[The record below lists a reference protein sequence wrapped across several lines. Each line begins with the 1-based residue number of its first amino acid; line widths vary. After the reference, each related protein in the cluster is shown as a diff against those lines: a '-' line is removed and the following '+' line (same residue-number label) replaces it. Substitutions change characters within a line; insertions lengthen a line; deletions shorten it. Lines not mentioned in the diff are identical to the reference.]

1 MNMMS
6 LPRPTCPYCHAEMR
20 RWPLGQAMLACDT
33 CRRPIVRY
41 LAQPSARIFHL
52 RPVYTVI
59 YAAAF
64 VVLLITMALIA
75 FNPVETRHIIP
86 AIAIPIAMFGV
97 CDIADG
103 WLSWR
108 TSIDRGWRT
117 LRRGRAARAIGLARG
132 LFGIAGVAVAVI
144 GLLAYDEMAGRT
156 RVGTPFPKV
165 QAERS

>member
-1 MNMMS
+1 MNMIS
-6 LPRPTCPYCHAEMR
+6 LPRPTCPYCHAAMR
-20 RWPLGQAMLACDT
+20 RWPLGQAVLSCDT

-41 LAQPSARIFHL
+41 LAQPSSRIFRL

-64 VVLLITMALIA
+64 VVLLLTMALIA

-86 AIAIPIAMFGV
+86 AIAIPIAMFGA

-117 LRRGRAARAIGLARG
+117 LRHGRGARAIGLARG
-132 LFGIAGVAVAVI
+132 LFGIAGVAVAII
-144 GLLAYDEMAGRT
+144 GLLAYDELAGSPRT
-156 RVGTPFPKV
+156 GSSSPKV
-165 QAERS
+165 QAARP

>member
-20 RWPLGQAMLACDT
+20 RWPLDQLILPCDT
-33 CRRPIVRY
+33 CKRPILRY
-41 LAQPSARIFHL
+41 LARPSARIFRL
-52 RPVYTVI
+52 RPVYTAI

-75 FNPVETRHIIP
+75 FSPVETRHIIP
-86 AIAIPIAMFGV
+86 SVAIPIAMFGA

-108 TSIDRGWRT
+108 TSIDRGWQK
-117 LRRGRAARAIGLARG
+117 LRRGKAARAIGLARAA
-132 LFGIAGVAVAVI
+132 FGVAGVTVAVV
-144 GLLAYDEMAGRT
+144 GLLAYGELDRDRAAT
-156 RVGTPFPKV
+156 SPTPSTVPKR
-165 QAERS
+165 Q

>member
-1 MNMMS
+1 MNMIS
-6 LPRPTCPYCHAEMR
+6 LPRPTCPYCDATMR
-20 RWPLGQAMLACDT
+20 RWPLGQAVLACDT

-41 LAQPSARIFHL
+41 LAQPSSRIFRL

-64 VVLLITMALIA
+64 VVLLITLAMVA

-86 AIAIPIAMFGV
+86 AIAIPIAMFGA

-117 LRRGRAARAIGLARG
+117 LRRGRAARAMGLARG
-132 LFGIAGVAVAVI
+132 LFGIAGVAVAII
-144 GLLAYDEMAGRT
+144 GLLAYDEIAESPRPGTTSPKIAAGRM
-156 RVGTPFPKV
+156 
-165 QAERS
+165 